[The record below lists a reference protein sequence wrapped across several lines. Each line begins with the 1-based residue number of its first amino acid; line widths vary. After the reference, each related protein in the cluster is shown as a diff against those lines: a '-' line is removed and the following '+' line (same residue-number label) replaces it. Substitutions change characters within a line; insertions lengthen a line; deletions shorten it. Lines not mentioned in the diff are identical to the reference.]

1 MRFHL
6 KKTVIWTLTGFCFV
20 FLTLNIYNQGILQPR
35 IKLAPLWGENVDVI
49 THVFQRDN
57 IGRNVTNGTAVVAA
71 REARFNVT
79 LDEKKLAGPLSGYS
93 LSSDTKQ
100 HPSMLDKQVVWPDK
114 NFYENDR
121 IVNQLKHQP
130 DWVAKAGESKEEIPL
145 KKILLFSS
153 LSNWSLKRGR
163 QTFIDQKCTVNTCEV
178 TDSRDAATNA
188 DAVLF
193 QSPQASWPNRPPNQ
207 VWILFM
213 LESPYH
219 TPGLFPYAN
228 QFNWT
233 ATYRHDSDIVAPYEK
248 FVPFNEN
255 VQTIPQNKS
264 YAAGKTKKVA
274 WFVSNCGA
282 RNTRLEYAKELGKYI
297 DVDIYGACGSLQCLR
312 SETKCYDMLN
322 SDYKFYLSFENSNCR
337 DYITEKFFVT
347 GLQHE
352 VIPIVMGGAPEDY
365 ARASPPHSFIHVD
378 DFQSP
383 EELAKYLRMLDENDD
398 LYNAYFRW
406 KGTGSFINTFF
417 WCRICAMLHDTSRAS
432 NVYRDLEK
440 WWRGPEVCIGQDS
453 WRQHQRTS
461 KYIVEDY
468 LL

>member
-1 MRFHL
+1 MGTEKLSRGNIGYNFTTAAAV
-6 KKTVIWTLTGFCFV
+6 TVIKTGFNA
-20 FLTLNIYNQGILQPR
+20 TL
-35 IKLAPLWGENVDVI
+35 
-49 THVFQRDN
+49 
-57 IGRNVTNGTAVVAA
+57 AA
-71 REARFNVT
+71 
-79 LDEKKLAGPLSGYS
+79 KKLKNSQYS
-93 LSSDTKQ
+93 LSSDIKEY
-100 HPSMLDKQVVWPDK
+100 PSMLNKQVVWPDK
-114 NFYENDR
+114 DFYENDR
-121 IVNQLKHQP
+121 IVNQLQHIP
-130 DWVAKAGESKEEIPL
+130 DWVAKAGERKEEIPL
-145 KKILLFSS
+145 KKILLFNG
-153 LSNWSLKRGR
+153 LSNWDLKRGR

-178 TDSRDAATNA
+178 TDNREALKDA

-193 QSPQASWPNRPPNQ
+193 HHSPQAMRSNRSPNQ

-219 TPGLFPYAN
+219 TPGLFSYAN

-248 FVPFNEN
+248 FVPFSES
-255 VQTIPQNKS
+255 VRTLPQNKS
-264 YAAGKTKKVA
+264 YATGKTKKVA